1 MTYQYLSKS
10 TRLTNYSVIPNDL
23 FALGLSST
31 ATVLYSKLLELK
43 RILPMNKLHL
53 IYNCYVRL

>member
-31 ATVLYSKLLELK
+31 ATVLYSKLLEFK

-53 IYNCYVRL
+53 IYNCYARL